1 MNRMTPHSLM
11 AASLVMLL
19 VGAIGAN
26 SNVLLPPVQRSGSVE
41 FLSGGI
47 GHDEAQAMQKEAR
60 QWPLA
65 LEFAVKAGPRSD
77 YAANVVVQIHDAKGH
92 TALEATST
100 GPFLLAR
107 LAPGAY
113 KIDASLGGR
122 TLHREV
128 QVQANHPASVLFLW
142 PPSPGGADL

>member
-1 MNRMTPHSLM
+1 M
-11 AASLVMLL
+11 ASTLASKP
-19 VGAIGAN
+19 G
-26 SNVLLPPVQRSGSVE
+26 PP
-41 FLSGGI
+41 
-47 GHDEAQAMQKEAR
+47 K
-60 QWPLA
+60 PL
-65 LEFAVKAGPRSD
+65 R
-77 YAANVVVQIHDAKGH
+77 I
-92 TALEATST
+92 ST